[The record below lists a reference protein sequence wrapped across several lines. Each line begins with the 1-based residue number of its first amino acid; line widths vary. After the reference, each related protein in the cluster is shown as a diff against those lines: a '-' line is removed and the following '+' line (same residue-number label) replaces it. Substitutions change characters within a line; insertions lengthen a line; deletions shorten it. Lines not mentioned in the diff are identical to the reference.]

1 VTATNTRFIIWQ
13 CNQNHKSRTS
23 KLNIFTLV
31 NFQTDSIVALLR
43 AYLSKM
49 TCTITK
55 LDIMTHQNGIMTIMT
70 SSKMSYDNDTC
81 IAQSNN
87 IQNTNTDQNDAH
99 QNDTNSN
106 NNKHNNPV

>member
-1 VTATNTRFIIWQ
+1 
-13 CNQNHKSRTS
+13 
-23 KLNIFTLV
+23 
-31 NFQTDSIVALLR
+31 
-43 AYLSKM
+43 
-49 TCTITK
+49 
-55 LDIMTHQNGIMTIMT
+55 MTHQNGIMAEMT
-70 SSKMSYDNDTC
+70 LSKMSDDNDTC